1 MKKQWLTR
9 GESSTPLSK
18 RNIHEKK
25 VLLCVWWNI
34 HGIIHHE
41 LLKANQTVTGEL
53 YCQQLDRVRDALA
66 VKHAALVNRK
76 GVILHHDN
84 ARPHASKVTQQKIKQ
99 LGWELLPHPAYSPDI
114 APSDYHLFRSM
125 THYLHDKKFNSDDD
139 VKNAMVEFFDSK
151 SEDFYGDGIRS
162 LVGRWQKVIDA
173 DGNYFSN

>member
-1 MKKQWLTR
+1 MTM
-9 GESSTPLSK
+9 P
-18 RNIHEKK
+18 
-25 VLLCVWWNI
+25 
-34 HGIIHHE
+34 
-41 LLKANQTVTGEL
+41 
-53 YCQQLDRVRDALA
+53 
-66 VKHAALVNRK
+66 
-76 GVILHHDN
+76 